1 MWWNSKVIQDAGE
14 SVFELI
20 YKPDWRR
27 ILVQAGQGSTG
38 TERIVSVRGLDDLE
52 HEEVEMRKKYQETL
66 NIW

>member
-1 MWWNSKVIQDAGE
+1 MLEKAPLNC
-14 SVFELI
+14 
-20 YKPDWRR
+20 KPDWRR

-38 TERIVSVRGLDDLE
+38 KERLVGVQGLDDLE